1 MSNAIVSNV
10 YRYVIDDVINQVR
23 GDFEDM
29 GIDDSVLQEL
39 QRSWETKVARSRVAN
54 FGFKE
59 DGYYDEDGNN
69 NNNNGGDGNAL
80 SNNNVNNNPNGQKAA
95 QLPYPAEY
103 FNNNINNNNN
113 PHNNNGPSAASLA
126 SLAATTAA
134 RPPPPPQPYGLPPNI
149 NNNNNANNNNSRPFP
164 DPDHLLN
171 QYQMMQQHKPPH
183 LQQQQHQHQHQQQQQ
198 NNNLPE
204 LQLPGIP
211 RPNLP
216 QNDGANDFESLTTK
230 QIDQRIEDMIQSSQ
244 DEEEK
249 EEMQISFTASS
260 FSGEPLALDSLP
272 DSVKQLMQEARERAI
287 KAGAIKKRARIA
299 QLDGEGDTPAADTPS
314 ASSTAAT
321 DATANNATTAAT
333 TTANDDD
340 INSDLDDTDDEDDDG
355 EGGEEIEHIILCLY
369 DKVTRTK
376 NKWKCI
382 LKDGIMLVNG
392 RDYLFHRANG
402 DFEW

>member
-59 DGYYDEDGNN
+59 DGYYEEDGNN
-69 NNNNGGDGNAL
+69 NNGGDANAL
-80 SNNNVNNNPNGQKAA
+80 PTSNVNNNSNGQKAA
-95 QLPYPAEY
+95 QLSYPAEY
-103 FNNNINNNNN
+103 ANNNNNNNNN

-134 RPPPPPQPYGLPPNI
+134 RPPPPPQPYGLPPNL
-149 NNNNNANNNNSRPFP
+149 NSNNNSRPFP

-183 LQQQQHQHQHQQQQQ
+183 LQQQQQQQQHQQ

-204 LQLPGIP
+204 LQLPGLP

-216 QNDGANDFESLTTK
+216 QNDGANDFESLSTQ

-244 DEEEK
+244 DDE

-287 KAGAIKKRARIA
+287 KAGALKKRTRIA
-299 QLDGEGDTPAADTPS
+299 QLDGEGDIPAAETPS
-314 ASSTAAT
+314 ASSAGAP
-321 DATANNATTAAT
+321 DASANNATTTTAT
-333 TTANDDD
+333 STANDDD